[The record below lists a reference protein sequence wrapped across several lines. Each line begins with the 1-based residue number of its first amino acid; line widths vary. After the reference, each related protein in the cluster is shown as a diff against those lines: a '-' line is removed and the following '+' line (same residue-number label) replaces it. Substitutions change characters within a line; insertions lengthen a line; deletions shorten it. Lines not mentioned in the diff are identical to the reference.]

1 MAGRAR
7 RLATRPPLID
17 WTPSLHRPV
26 EPTIDMLPRVDPRF
40 TSRNA
45 LFALS
50 VLFFFSGLSA
60 LIYQVLW
67 LRMLGWVF
75 GVTVY
80 AASAVWATFMGGLA
94 VGSVVSGRL
103 ADRIRQPLKWFAA
116 AESLIA
122 VTALATPVMLAALQ
136 QAYVAIYPH
145 LPHSPVMLTVARLC
159 IGVVVLIVPT
169 ALMGATLPFVLKAS
183 IFQRGSLAAQ
193 VGVLYG
199 SNAAGAIIG
208 TVVSGLAL
216 ISQLGLR
223 RTFWVAAAC
232 NLGVAL
238 AALALNSRVQQVGT
252 VMADVRTSEATASDD
267 PMPLSSST
275 LRTILWV
282 FALSGAISMAMEVV
296 WFRVIT
302 MIVRPTVYSFA
313 MMLATLLAG
322 IAIGSYAIA
331 PLLARRLSWIGVLAL
346 LEVLLSVLL
355 VSSFRPLQWLP
366 QATES
371 LGWMSAIMPAYLI
384 HPLAASL
391 LTILPAA
398 IVMGVAFPIGLR
410 LWTVGGDSAQA
421 ATRVGVF
428 YSLNVGGS
436 IVGSLLA
443 GFVMLPWLGSRTT
456 LIASASVTL
465 AAALAL
471 VVVSGWN
478 SRQRMA
484 VAAAAV
490 AVFGVAAQTMPDP
503 YDEFIAQRYPQM
515 DPVWKEEGTEA
526 TVGVH
531 EFGTPQRRIR
541 MMTINGNHQA
551 GTDGPTTLIHRRI
564 GHLPM
569 LVHPDARRAL
579 VIGMGGGATPGA
591 VSIHDGVDVDVV
603 ELAEGVVNAAPWFSS
618 INYDV
623 ATRPNVRIR
632 VDDGRN
638 FLLLTRGRFDVV
650 TADVIQPV
658 FAGAGNIYSREYFEL
673 VRNVL
678 KDDGLV
684 MQWIPGTEA
693 EFKLIGRTF
702 LSVFPHTTAWAEGN
716 LFIGSKQPLRL
727 SRENF
732 EGRAFY
738 TGRRQAMADTG
749 IESFDALLKTFVA
762 GPDQLRAYLGDGPLL
777 TDDRPMAEYFL
788 SLPRDRQV
796 DFNQIPRGD
805 VRQFVVDG
813 AGATLS
819 ERR

>member
-1 MAGRAR
+1 
-7 RLATRPPLID
+7 
-17 WTPSLHRPV
+17 
-26 EPTIDMLPRVDPRF
+26 
-40 TSRNA
+40 
-45 LFALS
+45 

-94 VGSVVSGRL
+94 VGSLVSGRL

-116 AESLIA
+116 AEALIT
-122 VTALATPVMLAALQ
+122 VTALATPLILAGLQ
-136 QAYVAIYPH
+136 QAYVALYPH
-145 LPHSPVMLTVARLC
+145 LPSSPVMLTVTRLC
-159 IGVVVLIVPT
+159 IGVLVLIVPT

-199 SNAAGAIIG
+199 SNAAGAIVG

-216 ISQLGLR
+216 IPQLGLQ

-232 NLGVAL
+232 NVGVAL
-238 AALALNSRVQQVGT
+238 AALALNTRLQQLGT
-252 VMADVRTSEATASDD
+252 TDADARATEAETRDDTARL
-267 PMPLSSST
+267 PAST

-322 IAIGSYAIA
+322 IAVGSYAIA
-331 PLLARRLSWIGVLAL
+331 PLLARRLSWLGVLAV
-346 LEVLLSVLL
+346 LELVLAVLL

-366 QATES
+366 NATEA
-371 LGWMSAIMPAYLI
+371 LGWMSILMPAYLI

-398 IVMGVAFPIGLR
+398 LVMGVAFPIGLR
-410 LWTVGGDSAQA
+410 LWTVGGEPAQA

-436 IVGSLLA
+436 ILGSLLA
-443 GFVMLPWLGSRTT
+443 GFVLLPWLGSHTT
-456 LIASASVTL
+456 LIASAAVTL
-465 AAALAL
+465 AAGLAL
-471 VVVSGWN
+471 VVVSGWRF
-478 SRQRMA
+478 RQRMA
-484 VAAAAV
+484 LATVAV
-490 AVFGVAAQTMPDP
+490 VVFGVAALTMPDP

-515 DPVWKEEGTEA
+515 EAVWKEEGTEA

-531 EFGTPQRRIR
+531 EFGTPDRRIR

-551 GTDGPTTLIHRRI
+551 GTDGPTTIIHRRI

-603 ELAEGVVNAAPWFSS
+603 ELAEGVVHAAPWFDS
-618 INYDV
+618 INYGI
-623 ATRPNVRIR
+623 AARPNVRIR

-638 FLLLTRGRFDVV
+638 FLLLTRDRYDVI

-673 VRNVL
+673 VRKVL

-684 MQWIPGTEA
+684 MQWIPGTDA

-716 LFIGSKQPLRL
+716 LFIGSRQPLRL

-732 EGRAFY
+732 DGRAFY
-738 TGRRQAMADTG
+738 AGRRQAMADTG
-749 IESFDALLKTFVA
+749 IDSFDALLKTFVA
-762 GPDQLRAYLGDGPLL
+762 GPEQLRAYLGDGPLL

-788 SLPRDRQV
+788 SLPRDKQA
-796 DFNQIPRGD
+796 DFSQIPRGD
-805 VRQFVVDG
+805 VRQFVVD
-813 AGATLS
+813 AEARALTA
-819 ERR
+819 RR

>member
-1 MAGRAR
+1 VD
-7 RLATRPPLID
+7 TR
-17 WTPSLHRPV
+17 S
-26 EPTIDMLPRVDPRF
+26 

-45 LFALS
+45 LLALS

-136 QAYVAIYPH
+136 QAYVALYPH
-145 LPHSPVMLTVARLC
+145 LPHSPVILTVARLC

-183 IFQRGSLAAQ
+183 IFQRGALAAQ

-199 SNAAGAIIG
+199 SNAAGAIVG

-216 ISQLGLR
+216 IPQLGLQ

-252 VMADVRTSEATASDD
+252 GEADAGTSEATASGGS
-267 PMPLSSST
+267 MPLSAST

-282 FALSGAISMAMEVV
+282 FTLSGAISMAMEVV

-313 MMLATLLAG
+313 MMLATLLGG

-398 IVMGVAFPIGLR
+398 LVMGVAFPIGLR
-410 LWTVGGDSAQA
+410 LWTVGGDPAQA

-443 GFVMLPWLGSRTT
+443 GFVLLPWLGSRTT
-456 LIASASVTL
+456 LIASAAVTL
-465 AAALAL
+465 VAALAL
-471 VVVSGWN
+471 VVVSGWRAR
-478 SRQRMA
+478 SRWA
-484 VAAAAV
+484 VAAPAV
-490 AVFGVAAQTMPDP
+490 VAFGMLAQTMPDP

-551 GTDGPTTLIHRRI
+551 GTDGPTTIIHRRI

-618 INYDV
+618 INYDI
-623 ATRPNVRIR
+623 ATRPNVTIR

-638 FLLLTRGRFDVV
+638 FLLLTRDRFDVV

-678 KDDGLV
+678 KDEGLV

-738 TGRRQAMADTG
+738 AGRRQAMADTG
-749 IESFDALLKTFVA
+749 IDSFDALLKTFVA
-762 GPDQLRAYLGDGPLL
+762 GPDQLRAFLGDGPLL

-788 SLPRDRQV
+788 SLPRDRQA

-805 VRQFVVDG
+805 VRHFVVDG
-813 AGATLS
+813 AGATLT

>member
-1 MAGRAR
+1 MD
-7 RLATRPPLID
+7 TR
-17 WTPSLHRPV
+17 S
-26 EPTIDMLPRVDPRF
+26 
-40 TSRNA
+40 TSRKA

-50 VLFFFSGLSA
+50 VLFFLSGLSA

-122 VTALATPVMLAALQ
+122 VTALATPLILAALQ
-136 QAYVAIYPH
+136 QAYVALYPH
-145 LPHSPVMLTVARLC
+145 LPHSPVMLTVARLS

-183 IFQRGSLAAQ
+183 MFQRGSLAAQ

-199 SNAAGAIIG
+199 SNAAGAIVG
-208 TVVSGLAL
+208 TLVSGLAL
-216 ISQLGLR
+216 IPQLGLQ

-238 AALALNSRVQQVGT
+238 AALALNSRLHHLGT
-252 VMADVRTSEATASDD
+252 TNGEPLTPEAVARDETVR
-267 PMPLSSST
+267 LSAST

-282 FALSGAISMAMEVV
+282 FTLSGAISMAMEVV

-331 PLLARRLSWIGVLAL
+331 PLLARRLSWLGVLAG

-366 QATES
+366 KATES

-384 HPLAASL
+384 HPLVASL

-398 IVMGVAFPIGLR
+398 VVMGVSFPIGLR

-443 GFVMLPWLGSRTT
+443 GFVLLPWLGSRST

-465 AAALAL
+465 VTALAL
-471 VVVSGWN
+471 VVVSGWQA
-478 SRQRMA
+478 RTRWA

-490 AVFGVAAQTMPDP
+490 VAFAVSAQTMPDP

-551 GTDGPTTLIHRRI
+551 GTDGPTTIIHRRI

-591 VSIHDGVDVDVV
+591 VSIHDGVEVDVV

-618 INYDV
+618 INYDIT
-623 ATRPNVRIR
+623 TRPNVKIR

-638 FLLLTRGRFDVV
+638 FLLLTRDRFDVV

-673 VRNVL
+673 VRNIL

-702 LSVFPHTTAWAEGN
+702 LNVFPHTTAWAEGN

-738 TGRRQAMADTG
+738 AGRRQAMTDTG
-749 IESFDALLKTFVA
+749 IDSFDALLKTFVA
-762 GPDQLRAYLGDGPLL
+762 GPDQLRTYLGDGPLL

-788 SLPRDRQV
+788 SLPRDRQA

-813 AGATLS
+813 TA
-819 ERR
+819 RR

>member
-1 MAGRAR
+1 VD
-7 RLATRPPLID
+7 TRS
-17 WTPSLHRPV
+17 TQ
-26 EPTIDMLPRVDPRF
+26 
-40 TSRNA
+40 RNA
-45 LFALS
+45 LLGLS

-116 AESLIA
+116 AEALIA
-122 VTALATPVMLAALQ
+122 VTALATPVILAGLQ
-136 QAYVAIYPH
+136 QAYVALYPH
-145 LPHSPVMLTVARLC
+145 LPSSPVMLTVTRLC
-159 IGVVVLIVPT
+159 IGVLVLIVPT

-199 SNAAGAIIG
+199 SNAAGAIVG
-208 TVVSGLAL
+208 TVVSGLSL
-216 ISQLGLR
+216 IPQLGLQ

-232 NLGVAL
+232 NVGVAL
-238 AALALNSRVQQVGT
+238 AALALNTRLQQLGT
-252 VMADVRTSEATASDD
+252 TDTDARAPEAMNHDDTARL
-267 PMPLSSST
+267 PAST
-275 LRTILWV
+275 LRTVLWV

-322 IAIGSYAIA
+322 IAVGSYAIA
-331 PLLARRLSWIGVLAL
+331 PLLARRLSWLGVLAV
-346 LEVLLSVLL
+346 LELILAVLL

-366 QATES
+366 NATEA
-371 LGWMSAIMPAYLI
+371 LGWMSILMPAYLI

-398 IVMGVAFPIGLR
+398 LVMGVAFPIGLR
-410 LWTVGGDSAQA
+410 LWTVGGEPAQA

-443 GFVMLPWLGSRTT
+443 GFVLLPWLGSRTT
-456 LIASASVTL
+456 LIASAAVTL
-465 AAALAL
+465 AAGLAL
-471 VVVSGWN
+471 VVVSGWRF
-478 SRQRMA
+478 RQRMA
-484 VAAAAV
+484 LATVAV
-490 AVFGVAAQTMPDP
+490 VVFGVAALTMPDP

-515 DPVWKEEGTEA
+515 EAVWKEEGTEA

-531 EFGTPQRRIR
+531 EFGTPERRIR

-551 GTDGPTTLIHRRI
+551 GTDGPTTIIHRRI

-603 ELAEGVVNAAPWFSS
+603 ELAEGVVHAATWFDS
-618 INYDV
+618 INYGI
-623 ATRPNVRIR
+623 AARPNVRIR

-638 FLLLTRGRFDVV
+638 FLLLTRERYDVI

-673 VRNVL
+673 VRKVL

-684 MQWIPGTEA
+684 MQWIPGTDA

-716 LFIGSKQPLRL
+716 LFIGSRQPLRL

-732 EGRAFY
+732 DGRAFY

-762 GPDQLRAYLGDGPLL
+762 GPEQLRAYLGDGPLL

-788 SLPRDRQV
+788 SLPRDKQA
-796 DFNQIPRGD
+796 DFSQIPRGD
-805 VRQFVVDG
+805 VRQFVVD
-813 AGATLS
+813 ADARALTA
-819 ERR
+819 RR

>member
-1 MAGRAR
+1 MNSR
-7 RLATRPPLID
+7 
-17 WTPSLHRPV
+17 SV
-26 EPTIDMLPRVDPRF
+26 Q
-40 TSRNA
+40 RNA
-45 LFALS
+45 LIGLS

-122 VTALATPVMLAALQ
+122 VTALATPVILAALQ
-136 QAYVAIYPH
+136 QAYVALYPH

-199 SNAAGAIIG
+199 SNAAGAIVG

-216 ISQLGLR
+216 IPQLGLQ

-252 VMADVRTSEATASDD
+252 VEAEARTSEAPDADD
-267 PMPLSSST
+267 TMPLSAST

-322 IAIGSYAIA
+322 IAVGSYAIA
-331 PLLARRLSWIGVLAL
+331 PLLARRVSWLGVLAA

-410 LWTVGGDSAQA
+410 LWTVGGDPALA

-443 GFVMLPWLGSRTT
+443 GFVLLPWLGSRTT

-471 VVVSGWN
+471 VAVSGWK
-478 SRQRMA
+478 SRQRFA

-490 AVFGVAAQTMPDP
+490 MVFGVAAQTMPDP
-503 YDEFIAQRYPQM
+503 YDQFIAQRYPQM

-551 GTDGPTTLIHRRI
+551 GTDGPTTIIHRRI

-591 VSIHDGVDVDVV
+591 VSIHDGVEVDVV

-618 INYDV
+618 INYDI
-623 ATRPNVRIR
+623 ATRPNVKIR

-638 FLLLTRGRFDVV
+638 FLLLTRDRFDVV

-732 EGRAFY
+732 DGRAFY
-738 TGRRQAMADTG
+738 AGRRQAMADTG
-749 IESFDALLKTFVA
+749 IDSFDALLRTFVA
-762 GPDQLRAYLGDGPLL
+762 GPDQLRVYLGEGPLL

-788 SLPRDRQV
+788 SLPRDRQA

-805 VRQFVVDG
+805 VRQFIVDG
-813 AGATLS
+813 TGVPLTA
-819 ERR
+819 RR

>member
-1 MAGRAR
+1 MD
-7 RLATRPPLID
+7 TR
-17 WTPSLHRPV
+17 S
-26 EPTIDMLPRVDPRF
+26 

-216 ISQLGLR
+216 IPQLGLQ

-252 VMADVRTSEATASDD
+252 VVADVRTSEATASDD

-331 PLLARRLSWIGVLAL
+331 PLLARRVSWIGVLAL

-410 LWTVGGDSAQA
+410 LWTVGGDSAKA

-471 VVVSGWN
+471 VVVSGWR

-551 GTDGPTTLIHRRI
+551 GTDGPTTIIHRRI

-591 VSIHDGVDVDVV
+591 VSVHDGVDVDVV

-618 INYDV
+618 INYDI
-623 ATRPNVRIR
+623 ATRPNVKIR

-638 FLLLTRGRFDVV
+638 FLLLTRDRFDVV

-732 EGRAFY
+732 EGRAVY

-788 SLPRDRQV
+788 SLPRDRQA
-796 DFNQIPRGD
+796 DFHQIPRGD

-813 AGATLS
+813 AGETLS

>member
-1 MAGRAR
+1 MD
-7 RLATRPPLID
+7 TRS
-17 WTPSLHRPV
+17 TQ
-26 EPTIDMLPRVDPRF
+26 
-40 TSRNA
+40 RNA
-45 LFALS
+45 LLGLS

-116 AESLIA
+116 AEALIA
-122 VTALATPVMLAALQ
+122 VTALATPVILAGLQ
-136 QAYVAIYPH
+136 QAYVALYPH
-145 LPHSPVMLTVARLC
+145 LPSSPVMLTVTRLC
-159 IGVVVLIVPT
+159 IGVLVLIVPT

-199 SNAAGAIIG
+199 SNAAGAIVG

-216 ISQLGLR
+216 IPQLGLQ

-232 NLGVAL
+232 NVGVAL
-238 AALALNSRVQQVGT
+238 AALALNRRLQQLGT
-252 VMADVRTSEATASDD
+252 TDADARASEAMNHDDTARL
-267 PMPLSSST
+267 PAST
-275 LRTILWV
+275 LRTVLWV

-322 IAIGSYAIA
+322 IAVGSYAIA
-331 PLLARRLSWIGVLAL
+331 PLLARRLSWLGVLAV
-346 LEVLLSVLL
+346 LELVLAVLL

-366 QATES
+366 NATEA
-371 LGWMSAIMPAYLI
+371 LGWMSILMPAYLI

-398 IVMGVAFPIGLR
+398 LVMGVAFPIGLR
-410 LWTVGGDSAQA
+410 LWTVGGEPAQA

-436 IVGSLLA
+436 ILGSLLA
-443 GFVMLPWLGSRTT
+443 GFVLLPWLGSRTT
-456 LIASASVTL
+456 LIASAAVTL
-465 AAALAL
+465 AAGLAL
-471 VVVSGWN
+471 VVVSGWRF
-478 SRQRMA
+478 RQRMA
-484 VAAAAV
+484 MATVAV
-490 AVFGVAAQTMPDP
+490 VVFGVAALTMPDP

-515 DPVWKEEGTEA
+515 EAVWKEEGTEA

-531 EFGTPQRRIR
+531 EFGTPERRIR

-551 GTDGPTTLIHRRI
+551 GTDGPTTIIHRRI

-603 ELAEGVVNAAPWFSS
+603 ELAEGVVHAAPWFDS
-618 INYDV
+618 INYGI
-623 ATRPNVRIR
+623 ATRPNVKIR

-638 FLLLTRGRFDVV
+638 FLLLTRERYDVI

-673 VRNVL
+673 VRKVL

-716 LFIGSKQPLRL
+716 LFIGSPQPLRL

-732 EGRAFY
+732 DGRAFY
-738 TGRRQAMADTG
+738 AGRRQAMADTG

-762 GPDQLRAYLGDGPLL
+762 GPEQLRAYLGDGPLL

-788 SLPRDRQV
+788 SLPRDKQA
-796 DFNQIPRGD
+796 DFSQIPRGD
-805 VRQFVVDG
+805 VRQFVVD
-813 AGATLS
+813 ADARALTA
-819 ERR
+819 RR

>member
-1 MAGRAR
+1 MNSR
-7 RLATRPPLID
+7 
-17 WTPSLHRPV
+17 SV
-26 EPTIDMLPRVDPRF
+26 Q
-40 TSRNA
+40 RNA
-45 LFALS
+45 LIGLS

-122 VTALATPVMLAALQ
+122 VTALATPVILAALQ
-136 QAYVAIYPH
+136 QAYVALYPH

-199 SNAAGAIIG
+199 SNAAGAIVG

-216 ISQLGLR
+216 IPQLGLQ

-252 VMADVRTSEATASDD
+252 VEAEARTSEAPDADD
-267 PMPLSSST
+267 TMPLSAST

-322 IAIGSYAIA
+322 IAVGSYAIA
-331 PLLARRLSWIGVLAL
+331 PLLARRVSWLGVLAA

-410 LWTVGGDSAQA
+410 LWTVGGDPALA

-443 GFVMLPWLGSRTT
+443 GFVLLPWLGSRTT

-471 VVVSGWN
+471 VAVSGWK
-478 SRQRMA
+478 SRQRFA

-490 AVFGVAAQTMPDP
+490 MVFGVAAQTMPDP
-503 YDEFIAQRYPQM
+503 YDQFIAQRYPQM

-551 GTDGPTTLIHRRI
+551 GTDGPTTIIHRRI

-591 VSIHDGVDVDVV
+591 VSIHDGVEVDVV

-618 INYDV
+618 INYDI
-623 ATRPNVRIR
+623 AMRPNVKIR

-638 FLLLTRGRFDVV
+638 FLLLTRDRFDVV

-732 EGRAFY
+732 DGRAFY
-738 TGRRQAMADTG
+738 AGRRQAMADTG
-749 IESFDALLKTFVA
+749 IDSFDALLRTFVA
-762 GPDQLRAYLGDGPLL
+762 GPDQLRVYLGEGPLL

-788 SLPRDRQV
+788 SLPRDRQA

-805 VRQFVVDG
+805 VRQFIVDG
-813 AGATLS
+813 TGVPLTA
-819 ERR
+819 RR

>member
-1 MAGRAR
+1 VNSR
-7 RLATRPPLID
+7 
-17 WTPSLHRPV
+17 SV
-26 EPTIDMLPRVDPRF
+26 Q
-40 TSRNA
+40 RNA
-45 LFALS
+45 LIGLS

-122 VTALATPVMLAALQ
+122 VTALATPVILAALQ
-136 QAYVAIYPH
+136 QAYVALYPH

-199 SNAAGAIIG
+199 SNAAGAIVG

-216 ISQLGLR
+216 IPQLGLQ

-252 VMADVRTSEATASDD
+252 VEADARTSEATDAYDTMS
-267 PMPLSSST
+267 LSAST

-331 PLLARRLSWIGVLAL
+331 PLLARRVSWLGVLAA

-410 LWTVGGDSAQA
+410 LWTVGGDPALA

-443 GFVMLPWLGSRTT
+443 GFVLLPWLGSRTT
-456 LIASASVTL
+456 LVASASVTL

-471 VVVSGWN
+471 VAVSGWK
-478 SRQRMA
+478 SRQRFA

-490 AVFGVAAQTMPDP
+490 MVFGVAAQTMPDP
-503 YDEFIAQRYPQM
+503 YDQFIAQRYPQM

-526 TVGVH
+526 TVSVH

-551 GTDGPTTLIHRRI
+551 GTDGPTTIIHRRI

-591 VSIHDGVDVDVV
+591 VSIHDGVEVDVV

-618 INYDV
+618 INYDI
-623 ATRPNVRIR
+623 AMRPNVKIR

-638 FLLLTRGRFDVV
+638 FLLLTRDRFDVV

-732 EGRAFY
+732 DGRAFY
-738 TGRRQAMADTG
+738 AGRRQAMADTG
-749 IESFDALLKTFVA
+749 IDSFDALLRTFVA
-762 GPDQLRAYLGDGPLL
+762 GPDQLRVYLGEGPLL

-788 SLPRDRQV
+788 SLPRDRQA

-805 VRQFVVDG
+805 VRQFIVDG
-813 AGATLS
+813 TGVPLTA
-819 ERR
+819 RR

>member
-1 MAGRAR
+1 MD
-7 RLATRPPLID
+7 TR
-17 WTPSLHRPV
+17 S
-26 EPTIDMLPRVDPRF
+26 

-216 ISQLGLR
+216 IPQLGLQ

-252 VMADVRTSEATASDD
+252 VVADVRTSEATASDD

-331 PLLARRLSWIGVLAL
+331 PLLARRVSWIGVLAL

-410 LWTVGGDSAQA
+410 LWTVGGDSAKA

-471 VVVSGWN
+471 VVVSGWK

-551 GTDGPTTLIHRRI
+551 GTDGPTTIIHRRI

-591 VSIHDGVDVDVV
+591 VSVHDGVDVDVV

-618 INYDV
+618 INYDI
-623 ATRPNVRIR
+623 ATRPNVKIR

-638 FLLLTRGRFDVV
+638 FLLLTRDRFDVV

-732 EGRAFY
+732 EGRAVY

-788 SLPRDRQV
+788 SLPRDRQA
-796 DFNQIPRGD
+796 DFHQIPRGD

-813 AGATLS
+813 AGETLS

>member
-1 MAGRAR
+1 MDSRSAHRRA
-7 RLATRPPLID
+7 LL
-17 WTPSLHRPV
+17 
-26 EPTIDMLPRVDPRF
+26 
-40 TSRNA
+40 
-45 LFALS
+45 ALS
-50 VLFFFSGLSA
+50 VLFFVSGLSA

-94 VGSVVSGRL
+94 VGSIVSGRV

-122 VTALATPVMLAALQ
+122 VTALATPVMLSVLQ

-145 LPHSPVMLTVARLC
+145 LPQSPVMLTVARLI
-159 IGVVVLIVPT
+159 IGVAVLIVPT

-193 VGVLYG
+193 VGILYG
-199 SNAAGAIIG
+199 SNATGAIVG

-216 ISQLGLR
+216 IPQLGLQK
-223 RTFWVAAAC
+223 TFWVAAAC

-238 AALALNSRVQQVGT
+238 ASLALNARLQQLGGAEAPATPAV
-252 VMADVRTSEATASDD
+252 VERTDEAA
-267 PMPLSSST
+267 PMPPST

-322 IAIGSYAIA
+322 IAVGSYAIA
-331 PLLARRLSWIGVLAL
+331 PLLARRLSWLGVLAVLEL
-346 LEVLLSVLL
+346 LLAVLL

-366 QATES
+366 QATEA
-371 LGWMSAIMPAYLI
+371 LGWLAAIMPAYLI

-398 IVMGVAFPIGLR
+398 TVMGVAFPIGLR
-410 LWTVGGDSAQA
+410 LWTIGGDPAQA

-436 IVGSLLA
+436 ILGSLLA
-443 GFVMLPWLGSRTT
+443 GFVLLPWLGSRTT
-456 LIASASVTL
+456 LIVSASVTL
-465 AAALAL
+465 AAGLAL
-471 VVVSGWN
+471 VVVTGWA
-478 SRQRMA
+478 SRRRL
-484 VAAAAV
+484 AAAAV
-490 AVFGVAAQTMPDP
+490 AVTVFGVTAQTMPDP

-531 EFGTPQRRIR
+531 EFGTPERRIR

-551 GTDGPTTLIHRRI
+551 GTDGPTTIIHRRI

-569 LVHPDARRAL
+569 LVHPDARRVL

-591 VSIHDGVDVDVV
+591 VSIHDGAEVDVV

-618 INYDV
+618 INYDI
-623 ATRPNVRIR
+623 ATRPNVNIR

-638 FLLLTRGRFDVV
+638 FLLLTRERFDVV

-702 LSVFPHTTAWAEGN
+702 MSVFPETTAWAEGN

-738 TGRRQAMADTG
+738 PGRRQAMADTG
-749 IESFDALLKTFVA
+749 IESFDALLQTFVA
-762 GPDQLRAYLGDGPLL
+762 GPEQLRAYLGDGPVL

-788 SLPRDRQV
+788 SLPRDRQA
-796 DFNQIPRGD
+796 DFSQIPRGD

-813 AGATLS
+813 TGAAVTA
-819 ERR
+819 RR

>member
-1 MAGRAR
+1 MNSR
-7 RLATRPPLID
+7 
-17 WTPSLHRPV
+17 SV
-26 EPTIDMLPRVDPRF
+26 Q
-40 TSRNA
+40 RNA
-45 LFALS
+45 LIGLS

-122 VTALATPVMLAALQ
+122 VTALATPVILAALQ
-136 QAYVAIYPH
+136 QAYVALYPH

-199 SNAAGAIIG
+199 SNAAGAIVG

-216 ISQLGLR
+216 IPQLGLQ

-252 VMADVRTSEATASDD
+252 VEAEARTSEAPDADD
-267 PMPLSSST
+267 TMPLSAST

-322 IAIGSYAIA
+322 IAVGSYAIA
-331 PLLARRLSWIGVLAL
+331 PLLARRVSWLGVLAL

-410 LWTVGGDSAQA
+410 LWTVGGDPALA

-443 GFVMLPWLGSRTT
+443 GFVLLPWLGSRTT

-471 VVVSGWN
+471 VAVSGWK
-478 SRQRMA
+478 SRQRFA

-490 AVFGVAAQTMPDP
+490 MVFGVAAQTMPDP
-503 YDEFIAQRYPQM
+503 YDQFIAQRYPQM

-551 GTDGPTTLIHRRI
+551 GTDGPTTIIHRRI

-591 VSIHDGVDVDVV
+591 VSIHDGVEVDVV

-618 INYDV
+618 INYDI
-623 ATRPNVRIR
+623 ATRPNVKIR

-638 FLLLTRGRFDVV
+638 FLLLTRDRFDVV

-732 EGRAFY
+732 DGRAFY
-738 TGRRQAMADTG
+738 AGRRQAMADTG
-749 IESFDALLKTFVA
+749 IDSFDALLRTFVA
-762 GPDQLRAYLGDGPLL
+762 GPDQLRAYLGEGPLL

-788 SLPRDRQV
+788 SLPRDRQA

-805 VRQFVVDG
+805 VRQFIVDG
-813 AGATLS
+813 TGVPLTA
-819 ERR
+819 RR

>member
-1 MAGRAR
+1 
-7 RLATRPPLID
+7 
-17 WTPSLHRPV
+17 
-26 EPTIDMLPRVDPRF
+26 MLPRVDPRF

>member
-1 MAGRAR
+1 MD
-7 RLATRPPLID
+7 TR
-17 WTPSLHRPV
+17 S
-26 EPTIDMLPRVDPRF
+26 

-216 ISQLGLR
+216 IPQLGLQ

-252 VMADVRTSEATASDD
+252 VVADVRTSEATASDD

-331 PLLARRLSWIGVLAL
+331 PLLARRVSWIGVLAL

-471 VVVSGWN
+471 VVVSGWK

-551 GTDGPTTLIHRRI
+551 GTDGPTTIIHRRI

-618 INYDV
+618 INYDI
-623 ATRPNVRIR
+623 ATRPNVKIR

-638 FLLLTRGRFDVV
+638 FLLLTRDRFDVV

-788 SLPRDRQV
+788 SLPRDRQA

-813 AGATLS
+813 TGATLT

>member
-1 MAGRAR
+1 
-7 RLATRPPLID
+7 
-17 WTPSLHRPV
+17 
-26 EPTIDMLPRVDPRF
+26 MLPRVDPRF

-551 GTDGPTTLIHRRI
+551 GTDGPTTLTHRRI